1 MASDGAGGA
10 GMSGG
15 AGESALQAVIDQLAQ
30 LQQSFVAE
38 LSSISKK
45 MDIVDTRTQVRS
57 CSTPARL
64 PSRTPSRLI

>member
-1 MASDGAGGA
+1 
-10 GMSGG
+10 MSGG
-15 AGESALQAVIDQLAQ
+15 AGESALQAVIDQLAE

-64 PSRTPSRLI
+64 PSRTLSRLI